1 MGCRLGTDLGGR
13 SEPHLGNYWVHLMGI
28 HWVSEWD
35 YRLEIDLV
43 KGLERHLVIR
53 LAGQMEISMA
63 NSMASPLGTEKV
75 LAMVA

>member
-1 MGCRLGTDLGGR
+1 
-13 SEPHLGNYWVHLMGI
+13 MGI